1 MKRLRSRL
9 HQKSKKRKK
18 VGLIKGTSTLDK
30 IFLEFIL
37 KIKIKKSIKFKY
49 KKINYSKILYLVV
62 FE

>member
-1 MKRLRSRL
+1 MKRLRCRL

-30 IFLEFIL
+30 IFLEVIL

-49 KKINYSKILYLVV
+49 KKINYSKILYLFV